1 MYTSLRDC
9 IIDLAKKNDLININI
24 PVDANLEMAEIHRR
38 IHEAGGPAIHFTN
51 IINNQF
57 EAASNIYGT
66 RERAEYLFRDSIP
79 LLKKLG
85 EIRSDP
91 IKAVKSPFRNIGTLL
106 NARYALPWKKFL
118 TRLKYSSKISD
129 LPFVKSWPK
138 DGGPFVLLPQVLSLP
153 PGTQNLMKSNLG
165 MYRIQLAGNDYIPD
179 KEIGLHYQLHR
190 GIGVHH
196 TQYLE
201 SEDDF
206 KVSIFIG
213 GPPAHALAAI
223 FPLPEQL
230 SEISFAGLLNNA
242 RFQYSIR
249 NGFIISE
256 QADFVI
262 TGTVDKQIKKPEGP
276 FGDHLGYYSLQ
287 HDFPVLKIE
296 NVYHRQ
302 DPIWHFTVVGRPPQE
317 DSFLGHIIHEVV
329 KDLVPKEFPGLKS
342 LHAVDAA
349 GVHPLLLAVG
359 KERYMPFREKRPE
372 EILTMANRILGSG
385 QTSLAKYLIIA
396 AENHDELLDVFD
408 IPTYFQYV
416 FSRIHF
422 DRDLHFITKTTVDTL
437 DYSGDGWNAG
447 SKLILACCSDPIRA
461 LTSILNDS
469 FSMDGHLTKP
479 NFIDKGLLCISAPGF
494 ESYEMESSKIKNWVH
509 SMADNDLSGIAL
521 IVLCDDSEFSSASWN
536 NFLWV
541 TFTRSNPSHD
551 VYGFGSRI
559 EYKHWACQGPLI
571 IDARIKPHHAP
582 LLETDPK
589 VSEKV
594 DHYFRKGG
602 PLYGLNKKSKPTY

>member
-249 NGFIISE
+249 KGFIISE

>member
-9 IIDLAKKNDLININI
+9 IIDLAKKNDLINIKI

-230 SEISFAGLLNNA
+230 SEISFAGLLNNG

-461 LTSILNDS
+461 LTSILKDS